1 MWGAHAADV
10 CVLGEHVLGM
20 DLWMNHEKK
29 VWLEPIK
36 AESGEEK
43 KKPYKL
49 NYYYHYHYCDGV
61 QFECVLCELLP
72 EDTDEPERL
81 ELLDAAIPTRF
92 TARFTPVWPRCAR
105 SGSSP
110 AVPPFHSHTSSVLHL
125 LTALTVSRLGAAP
138 EHPGSRPPR
147 VRLADPPLP
156 CPPACL
162 PACLGSRCAS
172 VCAELPL
179 QHTLKV
185 PRIKIVKTGRTLRG
199 SGSLEHTGQ
208 TGSVGLDACHA
219 EIGYG
224 FHVPL

>member
-1 MWGAHAADV
+1 M
-10 CVLGEHVLGM
+10 
-20 DLWMNHEKK
+20 
-29 VWLEPIK
+29 EPIK

-162 PACLGSRCAS
+162 PASALGVCGAPAAAYTEGAADKNSQDRKNTARIRLSGAHRTDWICRSRRVPCRDRLWFPCA
-172 VCAELPL
+172 
-179 QHTLKV
+179 
-185 PRIKIVKTGRTLRG
+185 TLRIVINT
-199 SGSLEHTGQ
+199 LHC
-208 TGSVGLDACHA
+208 SVDA
-219 EIGYG
+219 
-224 FHVPL
+224 PS